1 MKRARGLMNKIGPI
15 VIAAAVLLVVP
26 AGDLCAKSR
35 ARGAEVVIQRTDG
48 AFLAGELLAV
58 QGRAL
63 VVSDRISARDVTI
76 GIDDVRAIRIVR
88 ESNVLTAILE
98 GRSREK
104 ADFALK
110 KLGGMALFRSALP
123 ANFDGVGR
131 QPKIGAPLAT
141 KDGHI
146 DDLMAPRS
154 SRFHLSFEL
163 GFSTFGEIASLK
175 RLFKN
180 MDFGD
185 TRPAAYDNSG
195 RSYRGP
201 TSYPRAVPDL
211 SGGFTV
217 EYSLN
222 RSFAVGFAF
231 ASLRTVEVEGYRM
244 IPRYDYYQHYN
255 GYDELYASATSAGE
269 GYFITAAWRPTPELH
284 FNRYSFKLGV
294 ELGIYAARMTFGT
307 LRSIFE
313 RDRNIEERSV
323 TKTIPA
329 AGVVAGLDRHLGR
342 IMSLGVWAR
351 YRYAST
357 RVGAFSLNAAYED
370 GLDEEGNPINVPI
383 TVAFPA
389 HRINLGGP
397 AAGVSLGLHF

>member
-1 MKRARGLMNKIGPI
+1 MHNIEASTKKAIPAIL
-15 VIAAAVLLVVP
+15 VLAAFLAVP
-26 AGDLCAKSR
+26 AGDLRAKSR
-35 ARGAEVVIQRTDG
+35 TRGAEVVIQRTDG
-48 AFLAGELLAV
+48 TFLAGELLAV
-58 QGRAL
+58 QGRSL
-63 VVSDRISARDVTI
+63 IVSDRISARDMTI
-76 GIDDVRAIRIVR
+76 GIDDARAIRIVMG
-88 ESNVLTAILE
+88 SNVLTAILE

-110 KLGGMALFRSALP
+110 KLGGMALFRGALR

-131 QPKIGAPLAT
+131 QPKIGAPLAA
-141 KDGHI
+141 KDGHF

-154 SRFHLSFEL
+154 SRFHLSFEV
-163 GFSTFGEIASLK
+163 GFSTYGEIASLR

-185 TRPAAYDNSG
+185 TRPVGHSDNSG
-195 RSYRGP
+195 RSYGGP
-201 TSYPRAVPDL
+201 ISYPRAVPDL

-231 ASLRTVEVEGYRM
+231 ASLGKVAVKGYRM
-244 IPRYDYYQHYN
+244 IPRYDYYKL
-255 GYDELYASATSAGE
+255 YDELYASATSAGE
-269 GYFITAAWRPTPELH
+269 GYFITAAWRPTPDLF
-284 FNRYSFKLGV
+284 FNRHSFKLGV
-294 ELGIYAARMTFGT
+294 ELGICAARMTFGT
-307 LRSIFE
+307 LKS
-313 RDRNIEERSV
+313 NIESNVDKRSV
-323 TKTIPA
+323 TKAVPA
-329 AGVVAGLDRHLGR
+329 AGVVAGLDRYFGR

-357 RVGAFSLNAAYED
+357 RVGAFSLNASYED
-370 GLDEEGNPINVPI
+370 GLDEEWNPINVPV